1 MGTDGASSKG
11 QEGKEIEKRRKNS
24 ELGKGI
30 EAAKHSSRRWEKAS
44 VSAWLGWKTHASQ
57 QEDGQISFPGPAPED
72 GQWLPRLPSKK
83 HPESFFGP
91 QEGSPDGL
99 VSPARSITG
108 WPGPLLGQ
116 GTAVDGWS
124 WGP

>member
-24 ELGKGI
+24 EPGEGI
-30 EAAKHSSRRWEKAS
+30 EAAKHSSRRWEKTS

-83 HPESFFGP
+83 HPESFSGP